1 MVKHGMLSPNSKLLP
16 AGASPFAMSFGEA
29 GSSTTSLST
38 TNPPVN
44 ASGSKGKGS
53 KGAVNGIL
61 KDERDTVKRRTRH
74 RDGSLLR
81 GGIGLTTGLGWSD
94 RCVERFMVSCLSSFL
109 YRWCVVFIWVCGA
122 LGVRLLRL

>member
-16 AGASPFAMSFGEA
+16 AGTNPFAMSFGEVGA
-29 GSSTTSLST
+29 STASLST
-38 TNPPVN
+38 TNSP
-44 ASGSKGKGS
+44 ASASTSKGKGG
-53 KGAVNGIL
+53 KGGNGIL

-94 RCVERFMVSCLSSFL
+94 RCVERFMLACLPSLL
-109 YRWCVVFIWVCGA
+109 YGWCGIFIWVCGA
-122 LGVRLLRL
+122 LGVGFLLL